1 MITSTVAFWG
11 FATEFVSGGAALLTL
26 DRWHGGIML
35 AVVVGGFAVDVLFNL
50 FDFTKERR

>member
-1 MITSTVAFWG
+1 VITSTVAFWG